1 MVKYTIKGW
10 CPSYLTPA
18 QGKDGLFLRITPDK
32 GYLSLKKALLIC
44 NVSIKYGNGLIDL
57 TNRGRIQIRGIKDKD
72 LNNINNILVE
82 NNIIKQNNNNLII
95 SPFWKKNDKNI
106 YFYQLLKKS
115 FLSFPSLPDKFCIAV
130 DLGESPVLSELSADI
145 RLEHA
150 KNGQMIIRA
159 DGSPLGKKITSEDLV
174 ENTILLSEYFAKNFS
189 KKTRRMSQ
197 LINKNF
203 INNNWFQTLPA
214 DYKLPSMS
222 VISKIGIYFGTKF
235 GRVESNNLKNL
246 LMSSKPTRIRITPYR
261 SFILEKGSDVVDKNF
276 VNNMKAPISK
286 IHACP
291 GIFSCS
297 SSSINTHKIA
307 SEISYLTNKEVH
319 VSGCVKG
326 CAHPKK
332 SNITL
337 VGNEGLIDVIYDGKP
352 TDKPNMKLLS
362 REEVLKKVNF

>member
-82 NNIIKQNNNNLII
+82 NNIIKQNNNHLII

-159 DGSPLGKKITSEDLV
+159 DGSLLGKKITSEDLV

-235 GRVESNNLKNL
+235 GRVESDNLKNL
-246 LMSSKPTRIRITPYR
+246 LMLSRPTRIRVTPYR

-276 VNNMKAPISK
+276 VNN
-286 IHACP
+286 
-291 GIFSCS
+291 
-297 SSSINTHKIA
+297 IA
-307 SEISYLTNKEVH
+307 IVVGDEWVAGNLSYHLQSRPRWFNNLE
-319 VSGCVKG
+319 
-326 CAHPKK
+326 PKLK
-332 SNITL
+332 
-337 VGNEGLIDVIYDGKP
+337 
-352 TDKPNMKLLS
+352 NMKLNGG
-362 REEVLKKVNF
+362 VIYVGNADILKSVCPGEFGSIKKQGICMIGVR